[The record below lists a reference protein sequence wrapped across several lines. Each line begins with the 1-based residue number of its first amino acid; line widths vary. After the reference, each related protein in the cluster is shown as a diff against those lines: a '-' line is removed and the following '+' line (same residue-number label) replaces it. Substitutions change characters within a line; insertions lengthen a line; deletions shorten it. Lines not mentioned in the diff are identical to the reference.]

1 MQGDRAR
8 LAVVLGLAM
17 AIACDA
23 PVPEEDAGTDGG
35 NVDPDAGRDGGRDAG
50 GGGDCQGPP
59 GLYSDGACEIIAP
72 GVRAYRPRYVLWS
85 DDADKERYIYLP
97 PGTRIDTTDPDNWI
111 FPTGTIIYKTFLHD
125 GVRLE
130 TRVLQKHGSGTGPAS
145 WYMRAYAWNA
155 AQDRVT
161 EVQDADI
168 SVRSNVLGTQHDI
181 PSQAQCIECHS
192 GVLDTSNSF
201 SAIQLNHDL
210 GGLTLEMLRDEG
222 LLTTPIT
229 LEAARVPDT
238 MGGGAAD
245 PVAEAAL
252 GYLHANCGNCHRHTP
267 GAPSDCLTPAC
278 RSGLRMWVD
287 VGTASIDA
295 TDTWTTAVGVRGTF
309 FDPDAPNALCRIHP
323 GASGTS
329 TVIFRM
335 MTRGDSSQMPPIGT
349 ELAHPE
355 GITAI
360 STWIAALTADA
371 TDCVP

>member
-1 MQGDRAR
+1 MHRAR
-8 LAVVLGLAM
+8 WWLAVGIAM
-17 AIACDA
+17 AIACDS
-23 PVPEEDAGTDGG
+23 PEPEEDAGTDAG
-35 NVDPDAGRDGGRDAG
+35 NVDPDAGRDGGRDAA
-50 GGGDCQGPP
+50 GGDCQGPP
-59 GLYSDGACEIIAP
+59 GLYAEGSCDVLAV
-72 GVRAYRPRYVLWS
+72 GVRAYQPRFVLWS
-85 DDADKERYIYLP
+85 DAADKERYIYLP
-97 PGTRIDTTDPDNWI
+97 PGTQIDTTDPDNWV
-111 FPTGTIIYKTFLHD
+111 FPTGTRIYKNFLHD

-130 TRVLQKHGSGTGPAS
+130 TRVLEKHGTGTGPAS

-210 GGLTLEMLRDEG
+210 GGLNLQMLVAEG
-222 LLTTPIT
+222 LLTTPIA
-229 LEAARVPDT
+229 LDQARIPDT
-238 MGGGAAD
+238 MGAGAPD
-245 PVAEAAL
+245 PAAAAAL
-252 GYLHANCGNCHRHTP
+252 GYLHSNCGNCHRHTP

-278 RSGLRMWVD
+278 RSGLRLWVD

-323 GASGTS
+323 GATDTS
-329 TVIFRM
+329 TVVFRM
-335 MTRGDSSQMPPIGT
+335 MSRGDSSQMPPIGT

-355 GITAI
+355 GIATVTA
-360 STWIAALTADA
+360 WIAGLTAEA